1 MIRNPKSEQTYE
13 KIFPDAPQNHLGGFN
28 IDGDEWTYEIEL
40 IKQFVQEFDIK
51 SVVDLGCGMGYQ
63 LDYIIDDLKL
73 INSIGIE
80 GHPYAVENNLQKN
93 NVILHDYSKGPCL
106 QIKDKKFDLAWSSEF
121 LEHINEKD
129 LPNVIDTFIK
139 SKYVMFTCAE
149 PGQGGHHHVNCQ
161 SSNYWINLLES
172 NSFKFKYENDI
183 TQKYRSIAKY
193 PYFKNTGLIF
203 KNLNYV

>member
-1 MIRNPKSEQTYE
+1 LFSAEEAALETLLAEIQSDKSIREEAIAREEREARTGWSPLKVQVSE
-13 KIFPDAPQNHLGGFN
+13 
-28 IDGDEWTYEIEL
+28 
-40 IKQFVQEFDIK
+40 
-51 SVVDLGCGMGYQ
+51 
-63 LDYIIDDLKL
+63 
-73 INSIGIE
+73 
-80 GHPYAVENNLQKN
+80 YA
-93 NVILHDYSKGPCL
+93 
-106 QIKDKKFDLAWSSEF
+106 EF

-161 SSNYWINLLES
+161 FSNYWINLLES